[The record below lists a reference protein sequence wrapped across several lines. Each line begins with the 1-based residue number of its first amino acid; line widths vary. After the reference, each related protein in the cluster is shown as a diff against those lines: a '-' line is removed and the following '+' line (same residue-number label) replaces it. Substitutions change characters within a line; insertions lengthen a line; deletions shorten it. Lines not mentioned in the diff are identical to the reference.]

1 MGSLEC
7 DVLPAGEK
15 AELKPF
21 TLRRL
26 GDFFQKSPEVFRI
39 WGKTLVPEEN
49 GLNTIG
55 LAIFSFQS
63 TKQLRGFSTTQRKP
77 GPSEFSYIFPHDF
90 KSLPLYPIR
99 FPRSALTEIKK
110 ERRKGRGRKS
120 TRLGER
126 ETVLV
131 LVYFKQI
138 LPRKSSTITCTLE
151 ECVWRGECEGVGW
164 NPKKPNSWKAVL
176 TTAFLRAGST
186 QVALLRLKQTTLP
199 WEWVCTHTG
208 VHIPG
213 SKKEKKREKS
223 SPSKPT
229 K

>member
-7 DVLPAGEK
+7 DVLLAGEK

-63 TKQLRGFSTTQRKP
+63 TKQLRGFSYTQRKP

-110 ERRKGRGRKS
+110 ERRKGRGRKA
-120 TRLGER
+120 TRLGES

-131 LVYFKQI
+131 LVYFKQM
-138 LPRKSSTITCTLE
+138 LPGKSTTITRTQ
-151 ECVWRGECEGVGW
+151 ECVCGGVGI
-164 NPKKPNSWKAVL
+164 PKNQ
-176 TTAFLRAGST
+176 TAGKLF
-186 QVALLRLKQTTLP
+186 
-199 WEWVCTHTG
+199 
-208 VHIPG
+208 
-213 SKKEKKREKS
+213 
-223 SPSKPT
+223 
-229 K
+229 